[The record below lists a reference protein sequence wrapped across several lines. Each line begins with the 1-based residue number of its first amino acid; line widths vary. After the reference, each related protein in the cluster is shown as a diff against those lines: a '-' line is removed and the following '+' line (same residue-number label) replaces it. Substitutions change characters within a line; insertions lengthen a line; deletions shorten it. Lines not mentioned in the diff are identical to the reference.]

1 VNVTELN
8 RRFADALERIRAT
21 KPLVHHITNHV
32 VMNDTANVTL
42 HVGALPVMA
51 HAAEEAAE
59 MTGLAGALV
68 LNIGTLS
75 PAWVEAMLL
84 AGHRANELGI
94 PVVLDPVGA
103 GATAYRTETSLRLL
117 GGLRVAMVRG
127 NSGEIGALSGAGGV
141 VRGVE
146 SVEGVA
152 DPAAAAG
159 VLAHRYNTVTVI
171 TGRRDIV
178 TDGGRVLVVNNGH
191 EWLTTITGS
200 GCMATALV
208 AAFAAVEP
216 DFLVA
221 AGGALAAYG
230 LAAELA
236 AREAR
241 GPASFRTAL
250 LDRIYNLTPEQ
261 VAEGARAEFLRQHP
275 PA

>member
-8 RRFADALERIRAT
+8 LRFADALKRIRAT
-21 KPLVHHITNHV
+21 KPLVHQITNHV

-42 HVGALPVMA
+42 HIGALPVMA
-51 HAAEEAAE
+51 HAIDEVSE

-84 AGHRANELGI
+84 AGRRANELGL

-117 GGLRVAMVRG
+117 DGLRVAVVRG
-127 NSGEIGALSGAGGV
+127 NSGEVGALSGAGGV

-146 SVEGVA
+146 SVEDVA

-159 VLAHRYNTVTVI
+159 ALARRYDTAVVI
-171 TGRRDIV
+171 TGRRDLV
-178 TDGGRVLVVNNGH
+178 TDGERVLAVDNGH

-208 AAFAAVEP
+208 AAFAAVER
-216 DFLVA
+216 DSLVA
-221 AGGALAAYG
+221 AAGALAAYG
-230 LAAELA
+230 LAAEKA
-236 AREAR
+236 AGEAR

-250 LDRIYNLTPEQ
+250 LDQVYYLTPEQ
-261 VAEGARAEFLRQHP
+261 VAAGARVERLR
-275 PA
+275 

>member
-1 VNVTELN
+1 MNELN
-8 RRFADALERIRAT
+8 TRFADALKHIRAT

-51 HAAEEAAE
+51 HAAEEVGE
-59 MTGLAGALV
+59 MAGLAGALV

-75 PAWVEAMLL
+75 PAWMDAMRL

-94 PVVLDPVGA
+94 PVVLDPVGV
-103 GATAYRTETSLRLL
+103 GATTYRTESCRRLL
-117 GGLRVAMVRG
+117 GELRVAVVRG

-152 DPAAAAG
+152 DPAAAAQA
-159 VLAHRYNTVTVI
+159 LARRWNTVTAI

-178 TDGGRVLVVNNGH
+178 ADGERALAVDNGH

-200 GCMATALV
+200 GCMSTALV
-208 AAFAAVEP
+208 AAFTAVEP
-216 DFLVA
+216 DFVIA

-241 GPASFRTAL
+241 GPASFKVSL

-261 VAEGARAEFLRQHP
+261 LAAGARAEFLR
-275 PA
+275 